1 MTVLYLVLLIDLSES
16 TTSTHR
22 RDLFDLWY
30 VLKKGVDKKRMKYT
44 GLKHLY
50 PLGGDTKFDR
60 RVEIEITYIK
70 N

>member
-1 MTVLYLVLLIDLSES
+1 M
-16 TTSTHR
+16 
-22 RDLFDLWY
+22 
-30 VLKKGVDKKRMKYT
+30 GVDKKRMKYI

-60 RVEIEITYIK
+60 RVEIEITNIK